1 MRLVRLV
8 RLGLTLTAL
17 LGELAPRRA
26 RTLTAHRTLTAGTGT
41 GTGTAT
47 GTATEDMA
55 TEAQGTPPVSRL
67 RWRPA

>member
-1 MRLVRLV
+1 MRLV

-47 GTATEDMA
+47 EDMATEDMA